1 MMTAADLITRYN
13 IQLAPGGQI
22 AVPGGKRLP
31 AAVIAEL
38 KARKAEILAEL
49 ERQKA
54 VEEARRQAEIARREA
69 EREAIRSG
77 QKKLAVRYYD
87 GEYLGGYQVLGEAAE
102 LLATAGLA
110 RYISGWGYLVD
121 EEVVRALGEEFAYP
135 DALAYAERRKAEKE
149 AAAKPAVDRQAKIDE
164 AKRIGAPVEIRRW
177 TEPCADRQLEC
188 SLDVVIEWA
197 LPDGTTRIERHH
209 TH

>member
-1 MMTAADLITRYN
+1 
-13 IQLAPGGQI
+13 
-22 AVPGGKRLP
+22 
-31 AAVIAEL
+31 
-38 KARKAEILAEL
+38 
-49 ERQKA
+49 
-54 VEEARRQAEIARREA
+54 A
-69 EREAIRSG
+69 ERAAIRSG
-77 QKKLAVRYYD
+77 QQKLAVRYDD